1 MALLLDAMPAAWAA
15 HIHGPSPQPTH
26 LASADPADRRIFCP
40 GPDGHL
46 THTYTASSTAAL
58 LAVEQLPQPMLGQ
71 DLPAGLR
78 PVLVIEW
85 DPTRPW
91 HPRHSAGQH
100 QVPALGPHLVGA
112 WPDGTVDPRSWG
124 FTSVYAHEYVVRDS
138 ASRLRAL
145 RRILAGQQDA
155 ISPIRPTIW
164 ASAYGDEHSG
174 IRRLEVRWAA
184 RQAAQGQHAQP
195 EQPGPSRVRGAPD
208 PSSDAAW
215 MHPSRSRPP
224 PLRDRAPLQPAL
236 PAAPDAGAAGAQAAA
251 PTQRQRLAAALRTDT
266 TDIIT
271 LAQTQP
277 GSEDWAH
284 AWTAVHSSALDRE
297 GRITAWR
304 LLHGRLFVG
313 AFLRHVGRDDRRGP
327 WQPAPQLG
335 SLWQRLRLLV
345 ITQLW
350 TAYCTAR
357 SRPDRQV
364 DPRAHH
370 SQSVGSSQGPDAPR
384 LAPGGIR
391 HQAAGRSTQPLA
403 QREAAGHDSG
413 AVPTAL
419 VPWRRSLFFS
429 FFFLCSLPEDMQ
441 EPPIIHWTAMH
452 PVPLPQ

>member
-1 MALLLDAMPAAWAA
+1 M
-15 HIHGPSPQPTH
+15 
-26 LASADPADRRIFCP
+26 RR
-40 GPDGHL
+40 
-46 THTYTASSTAAL
+46 
-58 LAVEQLPQPMLGQ
+58 
-71 DLPAGLR
+71 
-78 PVLVIEW
+78 
-85 DPTRPW
+85 
-91 HPRHSAGQH
+91 AGQPGKLFCSSG
-100 QVPALGPHLVGA
+100 PA
-112 WPDGTVDPRSWG
+112 R
-124 FTSVYAHEYVVRDS
+124 
-138 ASRLRAL
+138 
-145 RRILAGQQDA
+145 
-155 ISPIRPTIW
+155 
-164 ASAYGDEHSG
+164 
-174 IRRLEVRWAA
+174 
-184 RQAAQGQHAQP
+184 AQP
-195 EQPGPSRVRGAPD
+195 EQPGPSGRVRGAPD

-236 PAAPDAGAAGAQAAA
+236 LAAPDAGAAGAQAAA

-271 LAQTQP
+271 LAHTFFFFFFFFLTQP

-284 AWTAVHSSALDRE
+284 TWTAVHSSALDRE

-313 AFLRHVGRDDRRGP
+313 AFLRHVGRGTPESHACPHHGCLGQLASLSHVMLTCPVSQAVWQWFASIWTAISQQEPPPLHADLLLADDRRGP

-364 DPRAHH
+364 TPAHIAARVLAAARDRMRRDWLL
-370 SQSVGSSQGPDAPR
+370 VGSDIRLRAGVLSHWLRGRQPAMTQEQFQQRWCHGDA
-384 LAPGGIR
+384 
-391 HQAAGRSTQPLA
+391 
-403 QREAAGHDSG
+403 
-413 AVPTAL
+413 
-419 VPWRRSLFFS
+419 
-429 FFFLCSLPEDMQ
+429 LCSLPEDVQ